1 MTEQQKQPNWFV
13 RHKILTVILVILVL
27 GILGNL
33 AGGGKDPQTTDKAQ
47 SPTTSTEQPKQEEP
61 APTKWDL
68 EAAYAKI
75 TNGMT
80 KAQVEEATGKKS
92 DSCTESQSEYIGK
105 TEFCTYGN
113 AFTDKGT
120 ITVTYSQDVVSSKTK
135 SAY

>member
-13 RHKILTVILVILVL
+13 RHKILTVILVIFALAV
-27 GILGNL
+27 IGNL
-33 AGGGKDPQTTDKAQ
+33 AGGGKEPDTNKTQ
-47 SPTTSTEQPKQEEP
+47 SPTTSTEQPKQDEP

-92 DSCTESQSEYIGK
+92 ESCTESQSEYIGK

-135 SAY
+135 SNY